1 MPLKIAHYLSEE
13 GVKNLDGYKS
23 VEGEKLSDGGARL
36 FKQDFENKLIR
47 LHMIRMR
54 EQKKVFEITNEGK
67 RHQALRLSDYF
78 EEAGL
83 TTPEEQ
89 KFIKELQKLGK
100 EKAAD
105 LAQVDFPHVAF
116 LDDVPFQKS
125 EYGNLGPEVYAR
137 RMNDQRGYSEARDAA
152 GGLVEHL
159 GAPWGEVKKHLK
171 EMSGALSGPEGSQT
185 AQNVAAKLVKPYL
198 MMAEQFQKARIPGYK
213 MIAELFNKPTS
224 QLQKLFTT
232 NSISWNIR
240 EMSVNIRDL
249 AADDGLIRNEKLPGE
264 KKSQVQQL
272 SADFRARPLNVIGS
286 ELLNMLMMYLFF
298 VSAGIFPKI
307 LSNEKR

>member
-1 MPLKIAHYLSEE
+1 
-13 GVKNLDGYKS
+13 
-23 VEGEKLSDGGARL
+23 
-36 FKQDFENKLIR
+36 
-47 LHMIRMR
+47 
-54 EQKKVFEITNEGK
+54 
-67 RHQALRLSDYF
+67 
-78 EEAGL
+78 
-83 TTPEEQ
+83 
-89 KFIKELQKLGK
+89 
-100 EKAAD
+100 
-105 LAQVDFPHVAF
+105 
-116 LDDVPFQKS
+116 
-125 EYGNLGPEVYAR
+125 
-137 RMNDQRGYSEARDAA
+137 
-152 GGLVEHL
+152 
-159 GAPWGEVKKHLK
+159 
-171 EMSGALSGPEGSQT
+171 MSGALSGPEGSQT